1 VGSLIVIAVLFA
13 LFWVVLLR
21 PQRRRAAVQR
31 ALLDSLEPGDEI
43 ISTGGM
49 FGVIRSIDDDEL
61 RVEVSDGVVVR
72 MARRAVAGI
81 VEHDEEPESDP
92 ELERSED
99 PSDDDSG
106 QIDPVESRSEP
117 AKPS

>member
-1 VGSLIVIAVLFA
+1 MGSLIVIVVLFA

-49 FGVIRSIDDDEL
+49 FGVIRSIDEEEL
-61 RVEVSDGVVVR
+61 HVEVSDGVVVR

-81 VEHDEEPESDP
+81 VEPEDELDP
-92 ELERSED
+92 EDED
-99 PSDDDSG
+99 ASADEPDA
-106 QIDPVESRSEP
+106 QIDPLESGSEP

>member
-1 VGSLIVIAVLFA
+1 MGSLIIIAVLFG

-49 FGVIRSIDDDEL
+49 FGVIRTIDEEEL
-61 RVEVSDGVVVR
+61 HVEVSDGVVVR

-81 VEHDEEPESDP
+81 VEHDEEEDEEEDTEPGQEPDAGHGDP
-92 ELERSED
+92 
-99 PSDDDSG
+99 
-106 QIDPVESRSEP
+106 IDPVESASEP

>member
-1 VGSLIVIAVLFA
+1 VGSLIVIVVLFG

-31 ALLDSLEPGDEI
+31 ALLSSLEPGDEI

-49 FGVIRSIDDDEL
+49 FGVIRSIDEEEL
-61 RVEVSDGVVVR
+61 HVEVSDGVVVR

-81 VEHDEEPESDP
+81 VEHEEEPDIEPGEEPDAGHG
-92 ELERSED
+92 D
-99 PSDDDSG
+99 A
-106 QIDPVESRSEP
+106 IDPVESGSEP

>member
-1 VGSLIVIAVLFA
+1 MGSLIVIAVLFA
-13 LFWVVLLR
+13 LFWMVLLR

-49 FGVIRSIDDDEL
+49 FGVIRSIDEEEL
-61 RVEVSDGVVVR
+61 YVEVSDGVVVR

-81 VEHDEEPESDP
+81 VEPEDGPEPEDEEASADEPEAEHD
-92 ELERSED
+92 RS
-99 PSDDDSG
+99 
-106 QIDPVESRSEP
+106 IDAVESGSEP

>member
-1 VGSLIVIAVLFA
+1 LIVIAVLFG

-49 FGVIRSIDDDEL
+49 FGVIRTIDEEEL
-61 RVEVSDGVVVR
+61 HVEVSDGVVVR

-81 VEHDEEPESDP
+81 VEHDEE
-92 ELERSED
+92 ED
-99 PSDDDSG
+99 TEPGEEPDAGHGDA
-106 QIDPVESRSEP
+106 IDPVESASEP

>member
-1 VGSLIVIAVLFA
+1 MGSLIVIVVLFA
-13 LFWVVLLR
+13 LFWMVLLR

-31 ALLDSLEPGDEI
+31 ALLDSLETGDEI

-49 FGVIRSIDDDEL
+49 FGVIRSIDEEEL
-61 RVEVSDGVVVR
+61 HVEVSDGVVVR

-81 VEHDEEPESDP
+81 VEPEDELEPEDEEAPAD
-92 ELERSED
+92 ERE
-99 PSDDDSG
+99 G
-106 QIDPVESRSEP
+106 QIDPLESGSEP

>member
-1 VGSLIVIAVLFA
+1 MGSLIVIVVLFA

-49 FGVIRSIDDDEL
+49 FGVIRSIDEEEL
-61 RVEVSDGVVVR
+61 HVEVSDGVVVR

-81 VEHDEEPESDP
+81 VEPEDELEPEDDEAP
-92 ELERSED
+92 ADEREE
-99 PSDDDSG
+99 
-106 QIDPVESRSEP
+106 QIDPLESGSEP

>member
-1 VGSLIVIAVLFA
+1 MGSLIVIVVLFA
-13 LFWVVLLR
+13 LFWMVLLR

-49 FGVIRSIDDDEL
+49 FGVIRSIDEEEL
-61 RVEVSDGVVVR
+61 HVEVSDGVVVR

-81 VEHDEEPESDP
+81 VEPEDELEPEDEEAPAD
-92 ELERSED
+92 ERD
-99 PSDDDSG
+99 G
-106 QIDPVESRSEP
+106 
-117 AKPS
+117 AN

>member
-1 VGSLIVIAVLFA
+1 MGSLIVIAVLFA
-13 LFWVVLLR
+13 LFWMVLLR

-49 FGVIRSIDDDEL
+49 FGVIRSIDEEEL
-61 RVEVSDGVVVR
+61 YVEVSDGVVVR

-81 VEHDEEPESDP
+81 VEPEDEPEPEDEEASADEPEAEHDRSLT
-92 ELERSED
+92 LE
-99 PSDDDSG
+99 SG
-106 QIDPVESRSEP
+106 SEP